1 LRYPNYAEALKQ
13 WSNVHKVEF
22 AEILTNIPESSYTE
36 SVYGDGT
43 KLVGFSAQVVGH
55 NDPIHESVKLAYY
68 GL

>member
-22 AEILTNIPESSYTE
+22 SKNVTNSPEARYTQ

-43 KLVGFSAQVVGH
+43 KLVGYSAQGVGH
-55 NDPIHESVKLAYY
+55 NVPIHESVELEFY